1 MWSVSR
7 QAADLSCGRECAQWS
22 LGPSRVHV
30 AEGTGCPS
38 LSPRCCAFGALSPW
52 GWDSE
57 VAALG
62 LPAAIPASG
71 TCKVALWLLL
81 EGGQRFPFPRKGPF
95 GELGRR
101 AQTQVTSVLEELEG
115 WG

>member
-1 MWSVSR
+1 MPSGPWVHPGFMWQR
-7 QAADLSCGRECAQWS
+7 G
-22 LGPSRVHV
+22 LGVRPSPPV
-30 AEGTGCPS
+30 AV
-38 LSPRCCAFGALSPW
+38 GALSPW

-57 VAALG
+57 VAAVG

-101 AQTQVTSVLEELEG
+101 AQTQVTGVLE
-115 WG
+115 